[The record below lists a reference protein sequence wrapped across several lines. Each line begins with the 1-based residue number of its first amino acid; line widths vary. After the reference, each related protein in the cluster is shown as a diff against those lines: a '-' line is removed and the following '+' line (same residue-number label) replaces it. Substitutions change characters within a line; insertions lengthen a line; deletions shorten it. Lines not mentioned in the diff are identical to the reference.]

1 MLMVREIDEDRL
13 YPASD
18 GKRIADN
25 TEHFDWIAMVKEN
38 LEILFRHQDVFIAA
52 DLFWYPQDS
61 PMRMRTAPDVMV
73 AFGRPKGDRQ
83 SYKQWREDNIPP
95 TVVFEFL
102 SHLNRDVEMA
112 RKLLFYQRHGVK
124 EYYIYDL
131 EAHVL
136 EGLIRHENQ
145 LVKIAELNGWV
156 SPHLGIKFD
165 TSQEELVIYDP
176 YGERF
181 LTFLER
187 WKELETI
194 AKAEELAG

>member
-1 MLMVREIDEDRL
+1 
-13 YPASD
+13 
-18 GKRIADN
+18 
-25 TEHFDWIAMVKEN
+25 
-38 LEILFRHQDVFIAA
+38 
-52 DLFWYPQDS
+52 
-61 PMRMRTAPDVMV
+61 MRMRTAPDVMV

-102 SHLNRDVEMA
+102 SHLNKDVEMA

-145 LVKIAELNGWV
+145 LVKIAELNDWV

-176 YGERF
+176 DGEKF
-181 LTFLER
+181 LTTKQRSDE
-187 WKELETI
+187 
-194 AKAEELAG
+194 AKIQKQWEQRTEQAKQQAEQLAGYLRSLGIDPDNLPKI